1 MTRSGLLGERFDDA
15 IVYALAAHDRQVRK
29 GTQIPYAAHLL
40 GVASIVLEAGGSE
53 DEAIAA
59 LLHDVVEDQGGAA
72 REANVRSRFGD
83 RIADVVR
90 ECSAEDKTDDP
101 GWRIRKER
109 YIAGVATC
117 SASALLVSVA
127 DKLYNAR
134 AILGDY
140 LAIGPRVWDRFG
152 ADAPKDESVLW
163 YYASLVDAYRSRA
176 DGPVRLVPELART
189 VGQLRRA
196 AYRPPC
202 PACGAGDTAAI
213 AYGMPTMEAVAE
225 AGDDVEFGGCV
236 ITGDDP
242 SHRCRR
248 CGHAWTEQA
257 RTDEARTE
265 DDVF

>member
-1 MTRSGLLGERFDDA
+1 MARSGLLGKRFDEA
-15 IVYALAAHDRQVRK
+15 IVYALDAHDRQLRK
-29 GTQIPYAAHLL
+29 GTRVPYVAHLM
-40 GVASIVLEAGGSE
+40 GVASVVLEEGGSE

-72 REANVRSRFGD
+72 READVRSRFGD
-83 RIADVVR
+83 RVADVVR

-117 SASALLVSVA
+117 SGSALLISVA

-134 AILGDY
+134 AILSDY

-152 ADAPKDESVLW
+152 ADVPKDESVLW
-163 YYASLVDAYRSRA
+163 YYGSLVEAYRSRPDA
-176 DGPVRLVPELART
+176 PVRLVAELART
-189 VGQLRRA
+189 VGQLQRA
-196 AYRPPC
+196 SFRPSC
-202 PACGAGDTAAI
+202 PACGAGDVAAI
-213 AYGMPTMEAVAE
+213 AYGLPSPEFMAE
-225 AGDDVEFGGCV
+225 AGEDIDFGGCV

-248 CGHAWTEQA
+248 CGHAWA
-257 RTDEARTE
+257 MPDGPE